1 MQMMTQLSIR
11 NGDILQVKSAAVPLG
26 NFVKIQPQSEN
37 FLEITNPR
45 AVLENAFRNF
55 ACMTVGDTVS
65 IKYNSKVFDLK
76 VLEAKPANAICIIEA
91 DVEVDFAPPPGYVE
105 PGTKKKVPPIPPS
118 SCLCPPPPPL
128 LFAIPLFSRLQQQE
142 EEDRMQVDDN
152 ILDDMG
158 FVPFSGG
165 GQSLNGKQ
173 KATPASSASGSR
185 AQSPPVASV
194 PSAYA
199 RSASPKNAS
208 PFGSVSGASPSPR
221 QPSPFNTFAPVV
233 AAPMAVPAGKLVFG
247 KASLGTSPA
256 PSPSSSLTSSLNSS
270 SKPTAP
276 GPSGPTPMGPP
287 ATVGGAS
294 SGFVAFSGAG
304 RSLK

>member
-26 NFVKIQPQSEN
+26 KFVKIQPQSEN

-118 SCLCPPPPPL
+118 SCLCPPPPLIRYPSFFPL
-128 LFAIPLFSRLQQQE
+128 
-142 EEDRMQVDDN
+142 
-152 ILDDMG
+152 
-158 FVPFSGG
+158 
-165 GQSLNGKQ
+165 
-173 KATPASSASGSR
+173 
-185 AQSPPVASV
+185 
-194 PSAYA
+194 
-199 RSASPKNAS
+199 
-208 PFGSVSGASPSPR
+208 
-221 QPSPFNTFAPVV
+221 
-233 AAPMAVPAGKLVFG
+233 AA
-247 KASLGTSPA
+247 
-256 PSPSSSLTSSLNSS
+256 
-270 SKPTAP
+270 
-276 GPSGPTPMGPP
+276 
-287 ATVGGAS
+287 
-294 SGFVAFSGAG
+294 AG
-304 RSLK
+304 RGGPDAG